1 MNIISFFQVNFGN
14 DDKTNSFLK
23 KGRYTDILENVLH
36 KFTPINRI
44 RTFVMIP
51 TLTEIL
57 NLDHSPSKYEERVRM
72 RSNFLKKERE
82 IDPEVV
88 FWDYAEIYNLEKE
101 NNKPEG
107 IFKNVLVSTNGDSII
122 LTGSNKFYLQSNIE
136 NKINGKYKRI
146 RMGMDGNKYML
157 HRVIGCTFVPVPKD
171 KDIRTCVT
179 NHINNNH
186 GDNHYL
192 NFEWCTDKEN
202 NLHGIEIGA
211 RKTGEVYYQQKPL
224 LLEVISDNEFKG
236 RKYVLKGLKDC
247 EECGFQMNGLL
258 QVVDGV
264 KKSYYGHSVKLI
276 SLEEANNYEIGM
288 PDDIKSLYLR
298 DKNYFTMDI
307 KPVIGEILEGPYK
320 GFQFSFFGSAE
331 VNDWFQ
337 MRNVFK
343 VLQGE
348 RLSHK
353 NCKWRYGTISES
365 IPFHNKLTD
374 EIYQTLNR

>member
-1 MNIISFFQVNFGN
+1 MNIVNYILSELNIIDNKKLTELVSNGKYDEIIMRTLEKLSPLN
-14 DDKTNSFLK
+14 RRRVFLA
-23 KGRYTDILENVLH
+23 
-36 KFTPINRI
+36 
-44 RTFVMIP
+44 IP
-51 TLTEIL
+51 TLSEEL
-57 NLDHSPSKYEERVRM
+57 NIDHSPSKFNYRTK
-72 RSNFLKKERE
+72 LKYKHITKDEYKN
-82 IDPEVV
+82 VV

-107 IFKNVLVSTNGDSII
+107 IFKNVLVSTNGDVITI
-122 LTGSNKFYLQSNIE
+122 DELNNIYIQHGFNNTGD
-136 NKINGKYKRI
+136 GKYKRI
-146 RMGMDGNKYML
+146 RINTHKYML
-157 HRVIGCTFVPVPKD
+157 HRVIGCTFVPIPKD

-179 NHINNNH
+179 NHLNNNH

-192 NFEWCTDKEN
+192 NFEWSTNKEN

-236 RKYVLKGLKDC
+236 RKYVLKGLNDC
-247 EECGFQMNGLL
+247 EKCGFQMDGLL
-258 QVVDGV
+258 QVVDGF

-276 SLEEANNYEIGM
+276 SLEEVNEYEIGM

-298 DKNYFTMDI
+298 DKNYFTTDI

-320 GFQFSFFGSAE
+320 GFQFSFFGSTE
-331 VNDWFQ
+331 VNNWFQ

-353 NCKWRYGTISES
+353 NCKWRHGTISES
-365 IPFHNKLTD
+365 IPIHNKLTN
-374 EIYQTLNR
+374 EIYQTL